1 MGATVK
7 RGAVQIPLLVGD
19 KTGVWC
25 ASIRLIETE
34 KHFLACFCPS
44 EGGTDPSKHHD
55 RNPLNFHLISL
66 KNERISRAVHRATR
80 GTFDSLLS
88 GKGIKIGQL
97 RPKKYSAIRFFW
109 EVRWSNRSKV
119 NSRRPFCQ

>member
-55 RNPLNFHLISL
+55 RNPLNFQNKGPEILVPPRSMVL
-66 KNERISRAVHRATR
+66 KVVR
-80 GTFDSLLS
+80 GTILETLELS
-88 GKGIKIGQL
+88 SFMSIGD
-97 RPKKYSAIRFFW
+97 RFRCGAW
-109 EVRWSNRSKV
+109 TL
-119 NSRRPFCQ
+119 PH